1 MSKKEIYF
9 VIVPRLDNSSPIKG
23 AIALCNYL
31 VKIKNVVLIDLY
43 GENKNN
49 LNISSKLK
57 RITLKNKKIFYL
69 KIIEIQKI
77 YRSFKSLRKISISF
91 CFSADILNFFCKNL
105 AYTIASLRGNISL
118 AYRYDHGFFR
128 GYLMSKVHY
137 LILDKLDLVLTMNL
151 EQEKIIE
158 SKTNTPYYTV
168 GNFLDETV
176 IQRSERNKTN
186 NKYTITF
193 LGRLVPLKK
202 IDILID
208 AFKNLTRK
216 YENLELIIAGEGQ
229 SEMSLR
235 KQAKSLNI
243 LDKVIFCGHINDPFS
258 ILEKTDLVVIPSLT
272 EGTSRTALEALYL
285 GIPCIMRNTSGN
297 NELITSNSMGL
308 LFDDDNDLYLKMIDI
323 YKKKARYNNQR
334 NKSLLQESNTQ
345 NYCVNQLINKINN
358 VGK

>member
-1 MSKKEIYF
+1 
-9 VIVPRLDNSSPIKG
+9 
-23 AIALCNYL
+23 
-31 VKIKNVVLIDLY
+31 
-43 GENKNN
+43 
-49 LNISSKLK
+49 
-57 RITLKNKKIFYL
+57 
-69 KIIEIQKI
+69 
-77 YRSFKSLRKISISF
+77 
-91 CFSADILNFFCKNL
+91 
-105 AYTIASLRGNISL
+105 
-118 AYRYDHGFFR
+118 
-128 GYLMSKVHY
+128 MSKVHY

-158 SKTNTPYYTV
+158 SKINTPYYTV

-176 IQRSERNKTN
+176 IQRSERIKTN

-235 KQAKSLNI
+235 KQAKFLNI
-243 LDKVIFCGHINDPFS
+243 SDKVIFCGHINDPFS

-308 LFDDDNDLYLKMIDI
+308 LFDDDNDLYLKIIDI
-323 YKKKARYNNQR
+323 YKKKARYHNQR
-334 NKSLLQESNTQ
+334 NKNLLQESNTQ

-358 VGK
+358 VDK